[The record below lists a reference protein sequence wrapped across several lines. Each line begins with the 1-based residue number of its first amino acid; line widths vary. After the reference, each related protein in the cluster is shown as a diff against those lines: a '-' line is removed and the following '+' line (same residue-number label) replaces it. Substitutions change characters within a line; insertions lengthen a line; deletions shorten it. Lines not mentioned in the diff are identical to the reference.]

1 MNATKRVTA
10 LGFFDGVHL
19 GHGSLL
25 RRVAEVAARQGAVPA
40 AVTFDVHP
48 ESVIMGV
55 PVPLLNSPAD
65 RADLMRRLY
74 GIEEVIVERFDRRM
88 MKMPWQEFISDY
100 LVARRGVVHVVAG
113 HDFHFGYKGE
123 GNPQRLR
130 EQCARLGVGCDIVQK
145 VELGGITV
153 SSTYIRTLIAQG
165 EMEQANT
172 FLGHPHILT
181 DTVSHGKKLGS
192 SLGFP
197 TVNLRVPPDVLVP
210 AHGVYAS
217 RAVFEN
223 GESRMAVTN
232 VGVRPTVDDDHRLN
246 VESFLL
252 DFDGNLYGKTIRVEF
267 YSFLREERRF
277 ASIDHLRAEISRN
290 VQQTRDYFAKHR
302 EAFFLKR

>member
-1 MNATKRVTA
+1 VTA

>member
-1 MNATKRVTA
+1 LNATKRVTA

>member
-113 HDFHFGYKGE
+113 HEFHFGYKGE